1 MLPHMP
7 PDVTLTIYVVD
18 DDAAVRD
25 SLSLMLDLLG
35 YRTSSFAT
43 AEAFLAGWQAGWA
56 GCLIADLRMPGM
68 SGLDLQQELKRRGSG
83 LPIIILTGHGDV
95 RSARSAFQ
103 ADAVDFLEKPV
114 DEAELRKAIETALNR
129 QAEHIRRQESAG
141 AHAGVLASLTPRET
155 EVLAQVSKGLPA
167 KEISVLLGISP
178 RTVEVHKARIMEK
191 IGARN
196 VAELVRIVVT
206 LEKAAAR

>member
-1 MLPHMP
+1 MSPE
-7 PDVTLTIYVVD
+7 VTLIIYVVD

-25 SLSLMLDLLG
+25 SLSLMLGLLG
-35 YRTSSFAT
+35 YRTQSFSS
-43 AEAFLAGWQAGWA
+43 AEDFLGGWQAGWA
-56 GCLIADLRMPGM
+56 GCLIVDLRMPGM
-68 SGLDLQQELKRRGSG
+68 SGLELQQELKRRGSG
-83 LPIIILTGHGDV
+83 LPIIVLTGHGDV

-114 DEAELRKAIETALNR
+114 DEAELRQAIETALNR
-129 QAEHIRRQESAG
+129 QAERIRQQESAG

-155 EVLAQVSKGLPA
+155 EVLGHVSKGLPA

-206 LEKAAAR
+206 LEKAGGG